1 MAAQRRRY
9 HHGDLQNA
17 LVGAALELISTGTP
31 EQLTLREISRRVGVN
46 HRAVYRHFAD
56 LTALLAAVAEQ
67 GYRNLL
73 EAMNDALAGLQRAGP
88 ERRMEALACAYV
100 AFAVDHPAHYR
111 IMFGR
116 RLNEDGRF
124 PVLEELVQQAYA
136 LIDAEIVNGIDLGR
150 FELRTRR
157 EMVFAFWSLAHG
169 FASLTL
175 VRRIKVKRPLLDS
188 YVKQL
193 VAPFISGL

>member
-1 MAAQRRRY
+1 MATQRRRY

-17 LVGAALELISTGTP
+17 LVSAAIELISKGTA
-31 EQLTLREISRRVGVN
+31 EQLTLRAVSRRVGVN
-46 HRAVYRHFAD
+46 HRAVYNHFED
-56 LTALLAAVAEQ
+56 LTSLLAAVAEQ

-73 EAMNDALAGLQRAGP
+73 ELLKVTLAPMQRAGP
-88 ERRMEALACAYV
+88 ERRMEAIACAYV
-100 AFAVDHPAHYR
+100 AFAIDNPAHYR

-124 PVLEELVQQAYA
+124 PVLEELVQQAYE